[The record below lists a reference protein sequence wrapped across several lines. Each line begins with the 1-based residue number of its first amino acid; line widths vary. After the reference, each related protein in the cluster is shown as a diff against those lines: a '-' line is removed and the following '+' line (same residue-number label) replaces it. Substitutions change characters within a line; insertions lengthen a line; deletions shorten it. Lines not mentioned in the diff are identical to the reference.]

1 MVKIPGGAS
10 GKESARH
17 RLGPWVGK
25 IPWRRKWQ
33 STPVFLPG
41 ESQTRGSLVGCSLW
55 GRTESDTTNVTKQQW
70 QTVPT
75 VIGFLEL
82 VLFVGWLTPI
92 PSTYSYL
99 LTPGL

>member
-1 MVKIPGGAS
+1 M
-10 GKESARH
+10 
-17 RLGPWVGK
+17 
-25 IPWRRKWQ
+25 
-33 STPVFLPG
+33 FLPG
-41 ESQTRGSLVGCSLW
+41 ESQGWESLVGCSLW
-55 GRTESDTTNVTKQQW
+55 GRTESDTTKVTKQQW

-99 LTPGL
+99 LTPVYCSHWQTPCLYLPLIG